1 MERQIISIYRI
12 IILLL
17 FSITALE
24 VQAAGETIGVI
35 MAGDI
40 LYYRTIHESFVR
52 GLKSEGIKAEVILQT
67 PYPEEMAWINAARKV
82 VAIDT
87 DFIVAYGT
95 PVVKAVLSETSKTPV
110 VFAGVYDVEG
120 LSTRGKKVTGITA
133 KVSIAGLLKTLKGI
147 SNFSTL
153 GIVYSSTQKE
163 TLDEANEAERLGEKF
178 SFKSVKF
185 NVRRQGDVSKIKG
198 VDAIF
203 ITTSCKA
210 MTWLDDIVKIARKQK
225 IPTATLLGGGEKR
238 GIILTLYA
246 DPEEQGKEA
255 ANILARII
263 KGESPASIPIR
274 SPKKIHLVINLK
286 EATALDLKVPF
297 DILSSA
303 TSVIK

>member
-1 MERQIISIYRI
+1 MKGRIIPICRI
-12 IILLL
+12 IIFLL
-17 FSITALE
+17 FSIIVLE

-35 MAGDI
+35 MTGDI
-40 LYYRTIHESFVR
+40 PYYKTIHESFVR
-52 GLKSEGIKAEVILQT
+52 GLKSEGIKAEVVLQT
-67 PYPEEMAWINAARKV
+67 PYPEEMAWIKAARKF
-82 VAIDT
+82 VAIDV

-95 PVVKAVLSETSKTPV
+95 PVVKAVLSETSETPV

-133 KVSIAGLLKTLKGI
+133 KVSIAGLLENLKGI

-163 TLDEANEAERLGEKF
+163 TLDEANEAERFGEKL

-185 NVRRQGDVSKIKG
+185 NVRRQEDVSKIKG

-203 ITTSCKA
+203 ITTSWKA

-255 ANILARII
+255 VNILARII

-286 EATALDLKVPF
+286 EATALGLTVPF

-303 TSVIK
+303 TRIIK

>member
-1 MERQIISIYRI
+1 MKRQIICIYRI
-12 IILLL
+12 IFFLL

-24 VQAAGETIGVI
+24 VQAVGETIGVI
-35 MAGDI
+35 MAEYTP
-40 LYYRTIHESFVR
+40 YYRAIHESFVR
-52 GLKSEGIKAEVILQT
+52 GLKSEDMEAEIILQT

-87 DFIVAYGT
+87 DFIVTYGT
-95 PVVKAVLSETSKTPV
+95 PVVKAVLSETSEKPV
-110 VFAGVYDVEG
+110 VFAGVYDVG
-120 LSTRGKKVTGITA
+120 SLSTRGKKVTGITS
-133 KVSIAGLLKTLKGI
+133 KVSIAGLLKNLKGI
-147 SNFSTL
+147 TNFSTL
-153 GIVYSSTQKE
+153 GIVYSSTNKE

-185 NVRRQGDVSKIKG
+185 NVIRQEDVSKIKG

-210 MTWLDDIVKIARKQK
+210 MIWLDDIVKIARKQK
-225 IPTATLLGGGEKR
+225 IPTATLLGGGEER

-246 DPEEQGKEA
+246 DPKEQGKEA

-297 DILSSA
+297 DILTSA
-303 TSVIK
+303 TRIIK